1 MQPSLAFIDSTNG
14 RLISQHKQSAG
25 LHKLSIRHLAQDA
38 RGAVWFGCQ
47 WEGADAETPELV
59 GCAGLDQ
66 PLRIIEPSK
75 PMGASLAGY
84 IGAVAM
90 SGDGRMLAASAPRA
104 GRIVYVDTERVRRR
118 RRDAPDGQL
127 RRHRRFAV
135 GVCDELGHG
144 RAADRSARSHASDDG
159 DLPRPL
165 VRQSPAHHRLKRALR
180 PGAAPA
186 R

>member
-1 MQPSLAFIDSTNG
+1 MQPSLAFIDSSNG
-14 RLISQHKQSAG
+14 RLISQHKPSST

-66 PLRIIEPSK
+66 PLRIIEPAK

-104 GRIVYVDTERVRRR
+104 GRIVYVDTERLAVVGETHLM
-118 RRDAPDGQL
+118 DSCGVTGASPSGFAMSSGMGVLLTDQPDHTHL
-127 RRHRRFAV
+127 TTATFP
-135 GVCDELGHG
+135 G
-144 RAADRSARSHASDDG
+144 RAFDNH
-159 DLPRPL
+159 
-165 VRQSPAHHRLKRALR
+165 LR
-180 PGAAPA
+180 TIPPP
-186 R
+186 